1 MTDRRQFLTSA
12 AALAVLS
19 SSRSA
24 SAALSQQAHGEQA
37 PLRRLLDGVFD
48 EMMRRDPAIAT
59 GLGRDM
65 GERRA
70 LRSRLKMSG
79 PGERLGSQQALV
91 DALPRLRSFDRR
103 GLRGTEPY
111 YLDIMIWAAERAA
124 DLGATGFG
132 TIDNWPTPYVL
143 NQITGGYQNVPDFL
157 KQQHRVEAVE
167 DAEAYLHRLEDF
179 ARLVGSECD
188 MVEAD
193 AARGIIPPDFILDL
207 TAAQTDR
214 LRVQRGTQSE
224 LVASLVERAAK
235 HGLAGDWARRSI
247 QLVDGPLAAALNR
260 QHALLMRLRQ
270 SAKPDASLG
279 RWPGGEAFY
288 AIALRT
294 HITTASTVDD
304 VHRTGLAEVAEL
316 SAKIDTMLRAQGMTR
331 GSVAERLT
339 ILNGQPAQ
347 RYANDDDG
355 RAQILAHLERL
366 VTDARARM
374 PAYFNNVPETPID
387 IRRIPAANELGAVAA
402 YAMPGSL
409 DGVRPGAFYINLRDT
424 MAWPKYSLPTL
435 VFHEAIPGHLWNAA
449 MTQRM
454 SDVPPINQHFYFAAY
469 SEGWALYAEE
479 LAEEAGLYER
489 DPLGRIGLQQA
500 LLLRAARIVADTG
513 IHALGWSRPQATDY
527 MVSTV
532 GVPRVTAQGEV
543 DRYCVLPGQACGYKI
558 GHTKMKRLL
567 ARSRVKLG
575 PRFDLKDWH
584 DAILSGSMP
593 LEVLG
598 ALIADWERARSA

>member
-12 AALAVLS
+12 AALAVLA

-24 SAALSQQAHGEQA
+24 SAAFSQQADGGQA

-111 YLDIMIWAAERAA
+111 YLDTMVWAAERAA

-157 KQQHRVEAVE
+157 KQQHRVKTVE

-193 AARGIIPPDFILDL
+193 AARGIVPPDFILDL

-214 LRVQRGTQSE
+214 LRVQRGEQSE
-224 LVASLVERAAK
+224 LVASLVERAEK

-260 QHALLMRLRQ
+260 QYALLMRLRQ

-279 RWPGGEAFY
+279 RQPGGEDFY

-316 SAKIDTMLRAQGMTR
+316 SAKIDTMLRARGMTR

-339 ILNGQPAQ
+339 VLNGQPAQ

-355 RAQILAHLERL
+355 RAQILAYLERL

-387 IRRIPAANELGAVAA
+387 IRRIPVANELGAVAA

-469 SEGWALYAEE
+469 TEGWALYAEE

-513 IHALGWSRPQATDY
+513 IHARGWSRPQATDY

-558 GHTKMKRLL
+558 GHTEMKRLL
-567 ARSRVKLG
+567 ARSRVNLG
-575 PRFDLKDWH
+575 ARFDLKDWH

-598 ALIADWERARSA
+598 ALITDWERARSA